1 MGKDDISFPDFQ
13 KIDFRIGKVLMAEKL
28 AGSDNLLRL
37 KVDLGSEIGERQILS
52 GIAKWYTPSKL
63 KGKKFIFVVN
73 LAPKKM
79 MGEESQ
85 GMILC
90 ADDGE
95 KALLIPVSAKIQEGI
110 IVR

>member
-13 KIDFRIGKVLMAEKL
+13 KIDFRIGKVLMAGKL

-37 KVDLGSEIGERQILS
+37 KVDLGSEAGERQILT

-73 LAPKKM
+73 MSPKKM

-90 ADDGE
+90 ADTGVQ
-95 KALLIPVSAKIQEGI
+95 AILLPVSAKIPEGT

>member
-1 MGKDDISFPDFQ
+1 MVKDEVTVADFQ
-13 KIDFRIGKVLMAEKL
+13 KIDFRVGKVTTAEKL

-37 KVDLGSEIGERQILS
+37 NVDFGTEVGQRQILT
-52 GIAKWYTPSKL
+52 GIAKWYTPTKL
-63 KGKKFIFVVN
+63 SGKKFVFVVN
-73 LAPKKM
+73 MSPKKM

-90 ADDGE
+90 ADSGD
-95 KALLIPVSAKIQEGI
+95 KAILIPVNSKIPEGT